1 MSLQTSLDNA
11 LGKSI
16 DDICPNNFHNHA
28 SNHCAH
34 FVSHILDLD
43 FSFNCREFQGGGHP
57 GANVRVHELFS
68 RCPLVGKF
76 ADRPADREVLVFVT
90 RHDVVD
96 IANKEMQNIPQKH
109 IGILVGGH
117 IYHYS
122 NSLDKVVKMNPTTF
136 LDQFESIY
144 AGTQALFFGTVPGS
158 DIILNIDT
166 TGESVAQGIGFEL
179 KREADTRWF
188 ARAVNAADADWF
200 YVGRE
205 TKNESK
211 QYFGIYQKTNEYYGP
226 KFNHADYTATLD
238 HWAYLL
244 YATGYCESKNFFNVF
259 NTYDRAKFTYGFY
272 QLAAHTPKDN
282 LILLFRRLVNLD
294 LAKQYFPELTL
305 IDGKLHR
312 VNEDGG
318 STNLETVMQTGPNN
332 ADQLQLFMNYLN
344 PNRKPIEEQEVL
356 QVARLMHWTAND
368 PAFRQ
373 LQVMVAGEILQNKMS
388 RRYSQWYPLHG
399 KSDTICALIADIH
412 HQGRANKVKVQNA
425 LNAANPENALLN
437 VNPNYASREADL
449 RDVVNELKAAG
460 KLGQKKYD
468 AANNEFI

>member
-1 MSLQTSLDNA
+1 MGLRTDLDNA

-34 FVSHILDLD
+34 FVSHVLDLD
-43 FSFNCREFQGGGHP
+43 FSFNCREFQGGGQP
-57 GANVRVHELFS
+57 GANIRVHEIFS

-76 ADRPADREVLVFVT
+76 EDRPADREVLVFVT
-90 RHDVVD
+90 RHDIVD

-109 IGILVGGH
+109 IGILVDGN

-122 NSLDKVVKMNPTTF
+122 NTQDKVVKIAPAAF
-136 LDQFESIY
+136 LSQFDAIY
-144 AGTQALFFGTVPGS
+144 AGSQALFYGTVPGS

-166 TGESVAQGIGFEL
+166 TGASVAQGIGFEL

-188 ARAVNAADADWF
+188 ARAVNATDSNRF

-205 TKNESK
+205 TKNDAK
-211 QYFGIYQKTNEYYGP
+211 QYYGIYQKTNEYYGP

-272 QLAAHTPKDN
+272 QLAAHTPNDN
-282 LILLFRRLVNLD
+282 LILLFRRLVGLN

-312 VNEDGG
+312 INEDGG
-318 STNLETVMQTGPNN
+318 STDLETVTQTGPNN
-332 ADQLQLFMNYLN
+332 ANQLQLFMNYLN

-356 QVARLMHWTAND
+356 QVARLMHWTVND
-368 PAFRQ
+368 PAIRE
-373 LQVMVAGEILQNKMS
+373 LQVRVAGEILQNKMS

-399 KSDTICALIADIH
+399 KSDTICALVADIH
-412 HQGRANKVKVQNA
+412 HQGRASRVKVKNA
-425 LNAANPENALLN
+425 LNAANPENALLK

-468 AANNEFI
+468 AATNEFI

>member
-1 MSLQTSLDNA
+1 MSLQTDLDNA

-16 DDICPNNFHNHA
+16 NNICPNKFHDHD

-43 FSFNCREFQGGGHP
+43 FSYHCKEFKGGNHP
-57 GANVRVHELFS
+57 GANIRVHEVFA
-68 RCPLVGKF
+68 RCPLVGRF
-76 ADRPADREVLVFVT
+76 EDRPTDREVLVFVT

-96 IANKEMQNIPQKH
+96 LANKKMQNIPQKH
-109 IGILVGGH
+109 IGILSDGH
-117 IYHYS
+117 VYHYS
-122 NSLDKVVKMNPTTF
+122 NSQDKVVRWTPAKFHTE
-136 LDQFESIY
+136 FENIY
-144 AGTQALFFGTVPGS
+144 AGKQALFFGTVPGS
-158 DIILNIDT
+158 DMFLDIDT
-166 TGESVAQGIGFEL
+166 TGESVTHSIGFEL

-188 ARAVNAADADWF
+188 AKAVNADDSDWF

-205 TKNESK
+205 TKDDAK
-211 QYFGIYQKTNEYYGP
+211 QYYGIFQKMNEYHGP

-272 QLAAHTPKDN
+272 QLAAHTPDDN

-305 IDGKLHR
+305 INGKLHR
-312 VNEDGG
+312 INEDGG
-318 STNLETVMQTGPNN
+318 STDLETVMQTGPNN
-332 ADQLQLFMNYLN
+332 AKQLQLFMNYLN

-356 QVARLMHWTAND
+356 QVARLMHWTVND
-368 PAFRQ
+368 PAIRQ
-373 LQVMVAGEILQNKMS
+373 LQVTVAGEILQNKMS

-399 KSDTICALIADIH
+399 KTDTICTVIADIH
-412 HQGRANKVKVQNA
+412 HQGRANREKVQNA
-425 LNAANPENALLN
+425 LRSSNPENALLS
-437 VNPNYASREADL
+437 VNPNYANREADL
-449 RDVVNELKAAG
+449 RHIVNELKAAG
-460 KLGQKKYD
+460 KLGQKRYD
-468 AANNEFI
+468 GANNEFI

>member
-1 MSLQTSLDNA
+1 MSLQIDLDNA

-16 DDICPNNFHNHA
+16 SSICPNNFHDHA

-34 FVSHILDLD
+34 FVSHILDLE
-43 FSFNCREFQGGGHP
+43 FSYHCKEFKGGNHP
-57 GANVRVHELFS
+57 GANIRVHEIFA
-68 RCPLVGKF
+68 RCPLVGRFK
-76 ADRPADREVLVFVT
+76 DRPADREVLVFVT
-90 RHDVVD
+90 RHDFVD
-96 IANKEMQNIPQKH
+96 LATKKMQNIPQKH
-109 IGILVGGH
+109 IGILLGSH

-122 NSLDKVVKMNPTTF
+122 NTQDKVVKMTPDTF
-136 LDQFESIY
+136 LDQFEKIY
-144 AGTQALFFGTVPGS
+144 DRRQALFFGTVPGS
-158 DIILNIDT
+158 DIILDIDP
-166 TGESVAQGIGFEL
+166 TGERVAQGIGFEL
-179 KREADTRWF
+179 KREADTKWF
-188 ARAVNAADADWF
+188 ARAINAVDSDWF

-205 TKNESK
+205 TKDDAN
-211 QYFGIYQKTNEYYGP
+211 QYYGIFQKTNEYYGS
-226 KFNHADYTATLD
+226 KFNHADHIATLD
-238 HWAYLL
+238 QWVYLL

-282 LILLFRRLVNLD
+282 LILLFRRLIGLD

-318 STNLETVMQTGPNN
+318 STNLETVMQTGPNGG
-332 ADQLQLFMNYLN
+332 DQLQLFMNYLN

-356 QVARLMHWTAND
+356 QVARLMHWTVND
-368 PAFRQ
+368 PAIRQ
-373 LQVMVAGEILQNKMS
+373 LQVMVAGEILQDKMS

-412 HQGRANKVKVQNA
+412 HQGRAKREKVKDA
-425 LNAANPENALLN
+425 LSSSDPENALFS

-449 RDVVNELKAAG
+449 RHVVNELKAAG
-460 KLGQKKYD
+460 KLGQKRYD

>member
-1 MSLQTSLDNA
+1 MGLQTDLDNA

-16 DDICPNNFHNHA
+16 DDICPNNFHDHA

-43 FSFNCREFQGGGHP
+43 FTFNCKEFQGGGHP
-57 GANVRVHELFS
+57 GANIRVHEVFS

-76 ADRPADREVLVFVT
+76 ADRPADREMLVFVT

-96 IANKEMQNIPQKH
+96 LANKKMQNIPQKH

-117 IYHYS
+117 IYNYS
-122 NSLDKVVKMNPTTF
+122 NTQEKVVKATPTAF
-136 LDQFESIY
+136 LNQFESIY

-188 ARAVNAADADWF
+188 ARAVNAADSDWF

-205 TKNESK
+205 TRNEAK
-211 QYFGIYQKTNEYYGP
+211 QYFGIFQRANEYYGP

-305 IDGKLHR
+305 INGKLHR
-312 VNEDGG
+312 INEDGG
-318 STNLETVMQTGPNN
+318 STDLETVMQTGPNN

-356 QVARLMHWTAND
+356 QVARLMHWTVND
-368 PAFRQ
+368 PALRQ
-373 LQVMVAGEILQNKMS
+373 LQVTVAGEILQHKMS
-388 RRYSQWYPLHG
+388 TRYSQWYPLHG

-412 HQGRANKVKVQNA
+412 HQGRANREKVQNA
-425 LNAANPENALLN
+425 LNAANPEKALLS
-437 VNPNYASREADL
+437 VNPNYATREADL
-449 RDVVNELKAAG
+449 RDVINELKAAG

>member
-1 MSLQTSLDNA
+1 MSLRTDLDNA

-16 DDICPNNFHNHA
+16 DDICPNNFHDHA

-34 FVSHILDLD
+34 FVSHILGLD
-43 FSFNCREFQGGGHP
+43 FSFNFKEFHGGSHP
-57 GANVRVHELFS
+57 GANVRVHEIFS

-96 IANKEMQNIPQKH
+96 LANKEMQNIPQKH
-109 IGILVGGH
+109 IGILVDGH
-117 IYHYS
+117 IYNYS
-122 NSLDKVVKMNPTTF
+122 NTQEKVVKVTPTTF
-136 LDQFESIY
+136 LNQFERIY
-144 AGTQALFFGTVPGS
+144 AGTQALFYGTVPGS
-158 DIILNIDT
+158 DIILNIDPSGANVT
-166 TGESVAQGIGFEL
+166 QGIGFEL
-179 KREADTRWF
+179 KRETDTRWF
-188 ARAVNAADADWF
+188 ARAVNETDWF

-205 TKNESK
+205 TKNDAK
-211 QYFGIYQKTNEYYGP
+211 QYYGIYQKTNEYYGP
-226 KFNHADYTATLD
+226 KFNYADYTATLD

-272 QLAAHTPKDN
+272 QLAAHTPDDN

-305 IDGKLHR
+305 INGKLHR
-312 VNEDGG
+312 INEDGG
-318 STNLETVMQTGPNN
+318 STDLETVMQTGPNN
-332 ADQLQLFMNYLN
+332 ANQLQLFMNYLN

-356 QVARLMHWTAND
+356 QVARLMHWTVND
-368 PAFRQ
+368 PAIRE
-373 LQVMVAGEILQNKMS
+373 LQVKVAGEILQNKMS
-388 RRYSQWYPLHG
+388 RRYNQWYTLHG

-412 HQGRANKVKVQNA
+412 HQGRASRVKVQNA

-437 VNPNYASREADL
+437 VNPSYASREAAL

-460 KLGQKKYD
+460 KLGQKRYD
-468 AANNEFI
+468 AATNEFI